1 MKMNIKKKV
10 NKVWVRQSIM
20 LVALCHSNL
29 SCAFLFII
37 IIIIIINNI
46 ELYKSDKW

>member
-37 IIIIIINNI
+37 IIIINNI
-46 ELYKSDKW
+46 ELNKSDKW